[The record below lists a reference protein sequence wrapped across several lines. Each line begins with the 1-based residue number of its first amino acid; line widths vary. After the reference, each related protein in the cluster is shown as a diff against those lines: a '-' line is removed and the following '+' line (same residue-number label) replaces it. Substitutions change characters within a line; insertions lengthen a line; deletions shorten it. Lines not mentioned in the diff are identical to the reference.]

1 MNHDV
6 EEAESM
12 PSVEPL
18 HKEEHEEEKKEVM
31 ISMRALRIVGAVIVL
46 LVVAYFAKGLFIAA
60 MVNGSPIS
68 RMQVIHQLEK
78 ASGKSALETLIT
90 RKLIVDAAKKQ
101 GITVTDDEVG
111 VEIKKVEAQVQ
122 AAGQGL
128 TLDAVLLQRG
138 MTRDDLKTQIVL
150 QKQVEKLLGDKVAVT
165 DAEVDKYIADN
176 KITLPKAE
184 EAADRAQIK
193 DQIKQQKI
201 SSQGQAY
208 VESLRTGSSVSYFV
222 KY

>member
-6 EEAESM
+6 EEEESM

-18 HKEEHEEEKKEVM
+18 HEEKQEEKKEVM

-60 MVNGSPIS
+60 TVNGSPIS

-78 ASGKSALETLIT
+78 SGGKQALETLIT

-101 GITVTDDEVG
+101 SIKVTDEEVAL
-111 VEIKKVEAQVQ
+111 EIKKVDAQVQ
-122 AAGQGL
+122 GAGQGL

-150 QKQVEKLLGDKVAVT
+150 QKQVEKLLGDKVDAT

>member
-1 MNHDV
+1 MKHDV
-6 EEAESM
+6 EEEESM

-18 HKEEHEEEKKEVM
+18 HEEEHEEKKEVM

-46 LVVAYFAKGLFIAA
+46 LAVAYFSKGLFIAA
-60 MVNGSPIS
+60 MVNGSPVS
-68 RMQVIHQLEK
+68 RMEVIHQLEK
-78 ASGKSALETLIT
+78 SGGKSALETLIT
-90 RKLIVDAAKKQ
+90 RKLIVDAVKKQ
-101 GITVTDDEVG
+101 GIKVTDEEVSA
-111 VEIKKVEAQVQ
+111 EIKKVDAQVQ

-150 QKQVEKLLGDKVAVT
+150 QKQVEKLLGDKVAVA

-193 DQIKQQKI
+193 EQIKQQKI